1 MIKEVND
8 IKIVD
13 RIKELVIDWLVICI
27 YLIMLAIISV
37 SFYMIVFKGIPKTTE
52 LQSQLIATITSVI
65 PIIIIFSILDFR
77 RGSIGKQKV
86 GLKLYFKKREFKYSI
101 IRNIVKFLPWQIGHM
116 ATIHGIYTEFDTI
129 SIILQ
134 IIALTLL
141 VTMFLMG
148 ILRKDKRHL
157 GDIVAGTQVQYEES
171 DIINGEL
178 IVMTENE
185 IEEIKPINI
194 FVTHEDRLGDDITK
208 MSDFFEV
215 YISSMMTEL
224 KSQPGIEMNNSLK
237 IINDT
242 SILQNISSEIK
253 NIFQKENVTLIPDLD
268 KLPWDIR
275 EKLKNG
281 EYSIGESRQVD
292 GNLRAVIV
300 NENNVRVKD
309 ITLKR
314 ISNNNI
320 NTQMITSIINQMQI
334 QQIFTKL
341 TSIEEFQTYQIET
354 DRNSRM
360 IRPFLDARDYAIKAE
375 NTNNKEKKT
384 KLLEKAEEKVTSA
397 LNEVY
402 LDLNTTKD
410 EFIKSVKVNP
420 GLNLGN
426 NTDKFMKLLLSD
438 IQLITKYTGVKMQL
452 LEYLGENN
460 MSKKVLEKYLNTIHS
475 LISEPTEN
483 MGGQSVMMVLHDYFP
498 YNEKNLDSFYYFTKD
513 MRNIIKENILQL
525 ESNNKNTEEIYIISA
540 ED

>member
-27 YLIMLAIISV
+27 YLIILVIISL
-37 SFYMIVFKGIPKTTE
+37 SFYMIVFKGIPKVTE

-65 PIIIIFSILDFR
+65 PIIIIFSILDFKK
-77 RGSIGKQKV
+77 GSIGKQKA

-178 IVMTENE
+178 IIMTENE

-194 FVTHEDRLGDDITK
+194 FVTHEDRVGDDITK

-237 IINDT
+237 IVNDT

-253 NIFQKENVTLIPDLD
+253 NIFQKENVTLISDLE
-268 KLPWDIR
+268 KLPWDVR
-275 EKLKNG
+275 EKLKTG
-281 EYSIGESRQVD
+281 EYCIGKSRQVD

>member
-27 YLIMLAIISV
+27 YLIMLAIISI
-37 SFYMIVFKGIPKTTE
+37 SFYIIVLKEISKVTE

-101 IRNIVKFLPWQIGHM
+101 IRNIIKFLPWQIGHM

-178 IVMTENE
+178 IIMTENE

-194 FVTHEDRLGDDITK
+194 FVTHEDRVGDDITK

-237 IINDT
+237 IVNDT

-253 NIFQKENVTLIPDLD
+253 NIFQKENVTLIPDLE
-268 KLPWDIR
+268 KLPWDVR
-275 EKLKNG
+275 EKLKTG
-281 EYSIGESRQVD
+281 EYFIGKSRQVD

>member
-1 MIKEVND
+1 MIKEEND
-8 IKIVD
+8 IKILD
-13 RIKELVIDWLVICI
+13 RLKELVIDWLVISK
-27 YLIMLAIISV
+27 YLIMLAIISI

-52 LQSQLIATITSVI
+52 IQSQLIATITSVI
-65 PIIIIFSILDFR
+65 PIIMIFSILDFKK
-77 RGSIGKQKV
+77 GSIGKQKA
-86 GLKLYFKKREFKYSI
+86 GLKLYFKERKFRYSI
-101 IRNIVKFLPWQIGHM
+101 IRNAVKFLPWQIGHM
-116 ATIHGIYTEFDTI
+116 ATIHGIYTRFDAI
-129 SIILQ
+129 SIILE
-134 IIALTLL
+134 IVAITLL
-141 VTMFLMG
+141 VIMLLMG

-194 FVTHEDRLGDDITK
+194 FVTHEDRVGDDITK

-224 KSQPGIEMNNSLK
+224 KSQPGIEMDNSLK
-237 IINDT
+237 IVSDT
-242 SILQNISSEIK
+242 NILQNISSGVT
-253 NIFQKENVTLIPDLD
+253 NVFQKGNVTLIPDLD
-268 KLPWDIR
+268 KLSWDIK
-275 EKLKNG
+275 EKLKTG
-281 EYSIGESRQVD
+281 KYRIGESRQVD

-300 NENNVRVKD
+300 NEKNLRVKD

-314 ISNNNI
+314 ILNNNI
-320 NTQMITSIINQMQI
+320 NSQMITNIINQIQI

-375 NTNNKEKKT
+375 NTNNKEKKIE
-384 KLLEKAEEKVTSA
+384 LLEKAEEKVTSA

-410 EFIKSVKVNP
+410 EFIKSVKDNP
-420 GLNLGN
+420 ALNLGN

-452 LEYLGENN
+452 LEYLDHNDI
-460 MSKKVLEKYLNTIHS
+460 SSQVLEKYLNTIHS

-498 YNEKNLDSFYYFTKD
+498 YNENNLDSFYHFTKD
-513 MRNIIKENILQL
+513 MRPIIKENILQL

>member
-27 YLIMLAIISV
+27 YLIILAIISI
-37 SFYMIVFKGIPKTTE
+37 SFYMTVFKGIPKVTE

-65 PIIIIFSILDFR
+65 PIIIIFSILDFKK
-77 RGSIGKQKV
+77 GSIGKQKA

>member
-8 IKIVD
+8 IRIVD
-13 RIKELVIDWLVICI
+13 RIKELIIDWLVICI
-27 YLIMLAIISV
+27 YLIILAIISI

-65 PIIIIFSILDFR
+65 PIIIIFSILDFK

-86 GLKLYFKKREFKYSI
+86 GLKLYFKKREMKYSV

-116 ATIHGIYTEFDTI
+116 ATIHGIYTEFDII
-129 SIILQ
+129 SIILE

-141 VTMFLMG
+141 ITMFLMG
-148 ILRKDKRHL
+148 ILRKDKRHI

-171 DIINGEL
+171 DNINGEL

-185 IEEIKPINI
+185 IEEVKPINI
-194 FVTHEDRLGDDITK
+194 FVTHEDRVGDDITK

-215 YISSMMTEL
+215 YISSMITEL

-237 IINDT
+237 LVIDT
-242 SILQNISSEIK
+242 NILKNILSGVK
-253 NIFQKENVTLIPDLD
+253 NIFRKGNVTLIPDLD
-268 KLPWDIR
+268 KLPLDIKR
-275 EKLKNG
+275 KLETE

-314 ISNNNI
+314 ISNSNYNSR
-320 NTQMITSIINQMQI
+320 MITNIINQIQI

-341 TSIEEFQTYQIET
+341 KDIEEFQTYQIET

-360 IRPFLDARDYAIKAE
+360 IRPFLDARDYVIKAE

-384 KLLEKAEEKVTSA
+384 KLLEKAVEKVMSA

-410 EFIKSVKVNP
+410 KFIKSVKGNP
-420 GLNLGN
+420 TLNLGN
-426 NTDKFMKLLLSD
+426 NTDKFMRLLLSD

-460 MSKKVLEKYLNTIHS
+460 RLKQVLEKYLNTIYR

-498 YNEKNLDSFYYFTKD
+498 YNEKNLNSFYNFTKN
-513 MRNIIKENILQL
+513 MRPIIKENILQL
-525 ESNNKNTEEIYIISA
+525 KSNNKNTEEIYIISE

>member
-27 YLIMLAIISV
+27 YLIILAIISI
-37 SFYMIVFKGIPKTTE
+37 SFYMIVFKGIPKVTE

-65 PIIIIFSILDFR
+65 PIIIIFSILDFKK
-77 RGSIGKQKV
+77 GSIGKQKV

-116 ATIHGIYTEFDTI
+116 ATIHGIYTEFDTL

-157 GDIVAGTQVQYEES
+157 GDIVAGTQVQYKEI
-171 DIINGEL
+171 DNINGEL
-178 IVMTENE
+178 IVITENE
-185 IEEIKPINI
+185 IEEVKPINI

-237 IINDT
+237 IVNDT

-268 KLPWDIR
+268 KLPWDVR
-275 EKLKNG
+275 EKLKTG
-281 EYSIGESRQVD
+281 EYCIGKSRQVD

-300 NENNVRVKD
+300 NENNMRVKD

-320 NTQMITSIINQMQI
+320 NTQMVTSIINQMQI

-498 YNEKNLDSFYYFTKD
+498 YNEKNLDLFYYFTKD

>member
-1 MIKEVND
+1 MIKEVNN
-8 IKIVD
+8 IRIVD

-27 YLIMLAIISV
+27 YLIMLAIISI
-37 SFYMIVFKGIPKTTE
+37 SFYMIVFKGIPKVTE

-77 RGSIGKQKV
+77 RGSIGKLKV
-86 GLKLYFKKREFKYSI
+86 GLKLYFKKREFKYSV

-171 DIINGEL
+171 YNINGEL

-194 FVTHEDRLGDDITK
+194 FVTHEDRVGDDITK

-224 KSQPGIEMNNSLK
+224 KSQPGIEMNNRLK
-237 IINDT
+237 IVNDT

-268 KLPWDIR
+268 KLPWDVR
-275 EKLKNG
+275 EKLKTG
-281 EYSIGESRQVD
+281 EYCIGKSRQVD

-384 KLLEKAEEKVTSA
+384 KLLEKVEEKVTSA

>member
-37 SFYMIVFKGIPKTTE
+37 SFYMIVFKGIPKVTE

-116 ATIHGIYTEFDTI
+116 ATIHGIYTEFDTL

-157 GDIVAGTQVQYEES
+157 GDIVAGTQVQYKEI
-171 DIINGEL
+171 DNINGEL
-178 IVMTENE
+178 IVITENE
-185 IEEIKPINI
+185 IEEVKPINI

-237 IINDT
+237 IVNDT

-253 NIFQKENVTLIPDLD
+253 NIFQKENVTLTPDLN

-275 EKLKNG
+275 EKLKTG
-281 EYSIGESRQVD
+281 EYRIGESRQVE

-410 EFIKSVKVNP
+410 KFIKSVKVNP

>member
-27 YLIMLAIISV
+27 YLIILVIISL
-37 SFYMIVFKGIPKTTE
+37 SFYMIVFKGIPKVTE

-65 PIIIIFSILDFR
+65 PIIIIFSILDFKK
-77 RGSIGKQKV
+77 GSIGKQKA

-178 IVMTENE
+178 IIMTENE

-194 FVTHEDRLGDDITK
+194 FVTHEDRVGDDITK

-237 IINDT
+237 IVNDT

-253 NIFQKENVTLIPDLD
+253 NIFQKENVTLIPDLE
-268 KLPWDIR
+268 KLPWDVR
-275 EKLKNG
+275 EKLKTG
-281 EYSIGESRQVD
+281 EYCIGKSRQVD

-375 NTNNKEKKT
+375 NINNKEKKT

-498 YNEKNLDSFYYFTKD
+498 YNEKILDSFYYFTKD

>member
-37 SFYMIVFKGIPKTTE
+37 SFYMIVFKGIPKVTE

-65 PIIIIFSILDFR
+65 PIIIIFSILDFKK
-77 RGSIGKQKV
+77 GSIGKQKV

-141 VTMFLMG
+141 LTMFSMG

-157 GDIVAGTQVQYEES
+157 GDIVAGTQVQYKEI
-171 DIINGEL
+171 DNINGEL
-178 IVMTENE
+178 IIITENE
-185 IEEIKPINI
+185 IEEVKPINI

-237 IINDT
+237 IVNDT

-253 NIFQKENVTLIPDLD
+253 NIFQKENVTLIPDLN

-275 EKLKNG
+275 EKLKTG
-281 EYSIGESRQVD
+281 EYRIGESRQVD

>member
-27 YLIMLAIISV
+27 YLIILVIISL
-37 SFYMIVFKGIPKTTE
+37 SFYMIVFKGIPKVTE

-65 PIIIIFSILDFR
+65 PIIIIFSILDFKK
-77 RGSIGKQKV
+77 GSIGKQKA
-86 GLKLYFKKREFKYSI
+86 GLKLYFKKRKFKYSI

-178 IVMTENE
+178 IIMTENE

-194 FVTHEDRLGDDITK
+194 FVTHEDRVGDDITK

-237 IINDT
+237 IVNDT

-253 NIFQKENVTLIPDLD
+253 NIFQKENVTLIPDLE
-268 KLPWDIR
+268 KLPWDVR
-275 EKLKNG
+275 EKLKTG
-281 EYSIGESRQVD
+281 EYCIGKSRQVD

-360 IRPFLDARDYAIKAE
+360 IRPFLDATDYAIKAE
-375 NTNNKEKKT
+375 NINNKEKKT

-498 YNEKNLDSFYYFTKD
+498 YNEKILDSFYYFTKD

>member
-27 YLIMLAIISV
+27 YLIILAIISI
-37 SFYMIVFKGIPKTTE
+37 SFYMTVFKGIPKVTE

-65 PIIIIFSILDFR
+65 PIIIIFSILDFKK
-77 RGSIGKQKV
+77 GSIGKQKA

-134 IIALTLL
+134 IIAITLL

-194 FVTHEDRLGDDITK
+194 FVTHEDRVGDDITK

-237 IINDT
+237 IVNDT

-268 KLPWDIR
+268 KLPWDIS

-320 NTQMITSIINQMQI
+320 NTQMITNIINQMQI